1 MNVDHRVPLVL
12 LHVHEHAVAEDA
24 RVVDEDVQAAELVDR
39 LLDHPLRA
47 GEVGDVLAVRD
58 RFAAERLDLAD
69 DVVSRAFVRAF
80 AGERGAEVVDDDL
93 RARARAQRVL
103 AADSTAGAGDDRD
116 LPTQIGHQ
124 CVEITAVD
132 FQINSEQELIRATA
146 HEFAEREIAPHARDW
161 DRAEEIDRSL
171 VPKLA
176 DAGYL
181 GAGWDEQY
189 GGSGLDTVSYA
200 LVVEELG
207 KADSSVRGIVSV
219 NVGLVGKTIARFG
232 NEEQKREWLPKL
244 ASGEALGCY
253 ALTEPGCG
261 SDAAALVTRAERDG
275 DGWVLTGSKTFIT
288 LGSWASVALVF
299 ARTGAEGPKGITC
312 FLVPTDAD
320 GFESRPIKGKL
331 GLRAQDTAELSLDG
345 VRVPDENRLGELDAG
360 FRVAMSALDV
370 GRISLA
376 AGCVG
381 IAQGCLDASV
391 AYSRERSAFGR
402 PIAGFQLVQELIAE
416 IAVETEAARLLAWR
430 AAALADAH
438 VPHTL
443 ESSVAKLYASEVA
456 VRAANNAVQV
466 FGGYG
471 YVDEYPVGKYL
482 RDARVTTLYEGTSQ
496 IQKLIIGR
504 ALTGESAFT

>member
-1 MNVDHRVPLVL
+1 M
-12 LHVHEHAVAEDA
+12 
-24 RVVDEDVQAAELVDR
+24 
-39 LLDHPLRA
+39 
-47 GEVGDVLAVRD
+47 
-58 RFAAERLDLAD
+58 DL
-69 DVVSRAFVRAF
+69 
-80 AGERGAEVVDDDL
+80 GL
-93 RARARAQRVL
+93 
-103 AADSTAGAGDDRD
+103 T
-116 LPTQIGHQ
+116 
-124 CVEITAVD
+124 
-132 FQINSEQELIRATA
+132 SEQELIRASA
-146 HEFAEREIAPHARDW
+146 REFAEREIAQHARDW
-161 DRAEEIDRSL
+161 DRAEAIDRRL

-181 GAGWDEQY
+181 GAGWDEEY
-189 GGSGLDTVSYA
+189 GGSGLDVVSYA

-232 NEEQKREWLPKL
+232 TEEQKSEWLPKL

-261 SDAAALVTRAERDG
+261 SDAAALITRAERDG

-312 FLVPTDAD
+312 FLVPTGAD

-345 VRVPDENRLGELDAG
+345 VRVPDENRLGELDGG

-381 IAQGCLDASV
+381 IAQGCLDASI
-391 AYSRERSAFGR
+391 AYARDRRAFGR

-416 IAVETEAARLLAWR
+416 IAVETDAARLLAWR

-438 VPHTL
+438 EQHTL
-443 ESSVAKLYASEVA
+443 ESSVAKLYASEVS
-456 VRAANNAVQV
+456 VRAANSAVQV